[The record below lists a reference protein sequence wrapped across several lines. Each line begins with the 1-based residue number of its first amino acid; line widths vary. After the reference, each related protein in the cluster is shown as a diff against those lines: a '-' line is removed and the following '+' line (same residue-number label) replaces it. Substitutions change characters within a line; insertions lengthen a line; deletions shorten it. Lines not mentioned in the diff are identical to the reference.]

1 MNMRYF
7 HISLGLI
14 PIVLLFLLFTA
25 PGLAQTSDEW
35 KSLKKGIE
43 ELKESQK
50 AIKKDL
56 QEIKKVLRSHGL
68 LDEVPPNLF
77 IDISGKPFRGNKNAK
92 VTVIE
97 FSEYQ

>member
-7 HISLGLI
+7 HISLG
-14 PIVLLFLLFTA
+14 PILMILLFTA
-25 PGLAQTSDEW
+25 PGLAQTSEEL
-35 KSLKKGIE
+35 KSLKKDIG
-43 ELKESQK
+43 ELRESQK
-50 AIKKDL
+50 GIKKDL

>member
-1 MNMRYF
+1 MKMSYF
-7 HISLGLI
+7 HISLCLI
-14 PIVLLFLLFTA
+14 LIVPLFTQ
-25 PGLAQTSDEW
+25 PGSAQTSDEL
-35 KSLKKGIE
+35 KSLKKDIG
-43 ELKESQK
+43 ELRESQK

-56 QEIKKVLRSHGL
+56 QVIKNVLRSHGL

-77 IDISGKPFRGNKNAK
+77 IDISGKPFRGNRNAK